1 MQKCSTVAGALRK
14 KYNRIVAFFW
24 LALLAF
30 AIAAPSFVNAYLVGF
45 LTIFFLYSML
55 SISLNIA
62 AGFCGMQTF
71 ATGAL
76 YGMGAYVAAF
86 AYAKFDLPFFPS
98 MLLGTVAAVLA
109 GFIISGSAYKVSGTY
124 LALVSYA
131 MLQVFNRVI
140 LSEYEFTGGSSG
152 FRVGSWLIFGERMDR
167 YGKYYFILA
176 VLVLFFL
183 LQRNLSRSQWG
194 RDFLAVKNDPIA
206 ASGLGINVG
215 KTRVIGFVISSAI
228 AGAAGALYAFYA
240 SFISPESFT
249 FRISIMVLLMVV
261 VGGRGTLTGPI
272 LGTLFIYTV
281 PELLNDYPDVKQI
294 TYGIMLIVFVL
305 LLPKGLCGILKRK
318 FHQVADNKEIEGKP
332 VAEKLNL
339 EAYQVNAEN
348 PDEDILVLEGLTKEY
363 GGLVALNN
371 LDMRIKRGTIHAL
384 IGPNGAG
391 KTTCVNNMTGIEKPT
406 RGTVTFK
413 GKDITGIN
421 AAKLAYLGVTR
432 TYQHV
437 RLFHEMSVLDN
448 VVTGARLSRFYGLGH
463 ALLST
468 GKRKKIDK
476 ESYLEAQD
484 CLETLGLGSRS
495 NEFPDQMSAGQQK
508 LLEIARAFVAKPEL
522 LILDEPCAG
531 LTETETAE
539 FAVLMKEI
547 RKTGISILLIEH
559 HMSLVMDVSD
569 YITVIDHGTKI
580 GEGSPA
586 EVSAD
591 PVVRK
596 AYLGE

>member
-1 MQKCSTVAGALRK
+1 MRKSSITAEARRK
-14 KYNRIVAFFW
+14 KYNGFLTAFW
-24 LALLAF
+24 LLLLVA
-30 AIAAPSFVNAYLVGF
+30 AMIAPHFINAYLVGF
-45 LTIFFLYSML
+45 LTVFFLYAML
-55 SISLNIA
+55 SVSQNIA

-86 AYAKFDLPFFPS
+86 AYATFNLPFFVS
-98 MLLGTVAAVLA
+98 ALLGTLAAVLA
-109 GFIISGSAYKVSGTY
+109 GFVISGSAYKVSGTY
-124 LALVSYA
+124 LTLVSYG

-140 LSEYEFTGGSSG
+140 LSEYKFTGGSSG
-152 FRVGSWLIFGERMDR
+152 FRVGTWVMFGERMGR
-167 YGKYYFILA
+167 NGKYYFILA
-176 VLVLFFL
+176 VLVIFFL
-183 LQRNLSRSQWG
+183 IQRNLARSQWG
-194 RDFLAVKNDPIA
+194 RDFLAVKNDPVA

-215 KTRVIGFVISSAI
+215 KSRIIGYIISSVM
-228 AGAAGALYAFYA
+228 AGMAGALYAFYA

-249 FRISIMVLLMVV
+249 FKISIMILLMIV

-272 LGTLFIYTV
+272 LGTLLIYTV
-281 PELLNDYPDVKQI
+281 PELLNDYPDLKQI
-294 TYGIMLIVFVL
+294 VYGIMLIVFVL
-305 LLPKGLCGILKRK
+305 ALPQGLCGVFKRK
-318 FHQVADNKEIEGKP
+318 FPEVAFNKEIEGKP

-339 EAYQVNAEN
+339 EAYRVDTEKLQ
-348 PDEDILVLEGLTKEY
+348 EDILVLKGVTKEY

-371 LDMRIKRGTIHAL
+371 LDMTIKRGTIHAL

-406 RGTVTFK
+406 RGTVIYN
-413 GKDITGIN
+413 GKDITGI
-421 AAKLAYLGVTR
+421 ASHKLAYLGVTR

-437 RLFHEMSVLDN
+437 RLFKDMSVLDN
-448 VVTGARLSRFYGLGH
+448 VVTGARLSRFYGLSH
-463 ALLST
+463 ALLSSK
-468 GKRKKIDK
+468 KRKRIDRQN
-476 ESYLEAQD
+476 YLEAQD
-484 CLETLGLGSRS
+484 CLENLGLGARA
-495 NEFPDQMSAGQQK
+495 NEFPGNMSAGQQK
-508 LLEIARAFVAKPEL
+508 LLEIARAFVAKPDL

-580 GEGSPA
+580 GEGTP
-586 EVSAD
+586 EVVAAD
-591 PVVRK
+591 PIVRK